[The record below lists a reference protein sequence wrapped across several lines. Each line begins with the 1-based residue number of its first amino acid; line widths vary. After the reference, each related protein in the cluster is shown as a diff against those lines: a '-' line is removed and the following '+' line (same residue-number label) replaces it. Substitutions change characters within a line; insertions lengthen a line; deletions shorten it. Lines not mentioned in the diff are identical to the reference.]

1 MCLGEN
7 EHNMTASNY
16 LNKTL
21 WIIVVLLA
29 ILVGLIPLNYIE
41 QDTESGFLELKDDTL
56 LNSMAWQFAF
66 NAHIISGGIAIM
78 IGWLQ
83 FSKKLLSKRPK
94 WHRVI
99 GKIYIVAALTCALS
113 GIYVGYFA
121 TGGPIAAAGFITI
134 GIIYFYTTLKAY
146 LHIRNRQIEQHKV
159 MMVYSYAACMAAVT
173 LRLYVPFLTVFLGDY
188 FIAYRIVAWVSWI
201 PNLLLARILSKKIAN
216 VQVL

>member
-1 MCLGEN
+1 
-7 EHNMTASNY
+7 MTASNY

-94 WHRVI
+94 WHSVI

-113 GIYVGYFA
+113 GIYVVYFA
-121 TGGPIAAAGFITI
+121 TGDAIAAAGFITI
-134 GIIYFYTTLKAY
+134 GISYFYTTLNAY
-146 LHIRNRQIEQHKV
+146 LHI
-159 MMVYSYAACMAAVT
+159 
-173 LRLYVPFLTVFLGDY
+173 
-188 FIAYRIVAWVSWI
+188 
-201 PNLLLARILSKKIAN
+201 
-216 VQVL
+216 